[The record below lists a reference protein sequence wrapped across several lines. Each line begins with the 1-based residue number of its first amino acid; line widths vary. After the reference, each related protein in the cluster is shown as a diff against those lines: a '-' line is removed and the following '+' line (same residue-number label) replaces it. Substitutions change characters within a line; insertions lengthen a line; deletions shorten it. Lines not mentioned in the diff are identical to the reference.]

1 MLPKF
6 TALFEAH
13 RWLCLNRLVR
23 YTERDLFDAQIAIA
37 RARLLAVALATHE
50 EDEPA
55 ALLFAL
61 LLEADALRGARDA
74 FPLLAARTFLRS
86 RGLDL
91 VVDLPSRIELRG
103 IRARALAHRHALDE
117 LHTGFDAVR
126 AFVAA
131 RVRARK

>member
-13 RWLCLNRLVR
+13 RWLCLNRVVR

-37 RARLLAVALATHE
+37 RARLLAVALAPRE

-74 FPLLAARTFLRS
+74 FPLLAARNLLRS
-86 RGLDL
+86 RGLEL
-91 VVDLPSRIELRG
+91 VVDLPGRLELRA
-103 IRARALAHRHALDE
+103 IRAGALADRHALDD
-117 LHTGFDAVR
+117 LHAGFDAVR
-126 AFVAA
+126 TFVAA
-131 RVRARK
+131 RTRRRE

>member
-6 TALFEAH
+6 TALFEGH
-13 RWLCLNRLVR
+13 RWLCLNRRVR

-37 RARLLAVALATHE
+37 RARLLAVALAPRE

-74 FPLLAARTFLRS
+74 FPLFAVRSFVRS

-91 VVDLPSRIELRG
+91 VVDLPDRIALRA
-103 IRARALAHRHALDE
+103 IRARALAHRHALDD
-117 LHTGFDAVR
+117 LRTVFDDVR

-131 RVRARK
+131 RLRAGP